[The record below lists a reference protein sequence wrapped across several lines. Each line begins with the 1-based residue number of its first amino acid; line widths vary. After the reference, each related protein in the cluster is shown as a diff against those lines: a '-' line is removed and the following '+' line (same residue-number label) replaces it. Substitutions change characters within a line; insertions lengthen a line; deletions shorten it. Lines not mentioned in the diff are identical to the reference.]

1 MAPDAAHPLSR
12 LRRLLSSNEQIVAD
26 ELRKQ
31 TEESGAVTIA
41 EALPRTRVVLQGT
54 IALITLNPRS
64 GKRWLEAQLRDGT
77 GTVTLIWM
85 GRRMIPGLQPGR
97 LVRVRGLISDVAG
110 RPAIYNP
117 DYELLR

>member
-1 MAPDAAHPLSR
+1 MASEGSHPLGR
-12 LRRLLSSNEQIVAD
+12 LRRLISSNEQIVSD

-41 EALPRTRVVLQGT
+41 EAQPRKRVVLQGT
-54 IALITLNPRS
+54 IAVITLNPRS

-77 GTVTLIWM
+77 GALTLIWM
-85 GRRMIPGLQPGR
+85 GRRMIPGVQPGR
-97 LVRVRGLISDVAG
+97 MLRVRGLISEVGG
-110 RPAIYNP
+110 RPVIYNP